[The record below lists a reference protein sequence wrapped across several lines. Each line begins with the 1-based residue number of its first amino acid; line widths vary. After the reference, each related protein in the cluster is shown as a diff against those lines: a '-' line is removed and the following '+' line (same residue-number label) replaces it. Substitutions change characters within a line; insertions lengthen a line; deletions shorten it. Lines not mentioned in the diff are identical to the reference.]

1 MKTKRLFF
9 APGIAALGLT
19 TIACIP
25 AAARPPQAASQ
36 ETAPPP
42 PPPAYA
48 PAVAPSPD
56 GPPPPPPRRERR
68 PGPPPPPAACGPDA
82 PPPQRASAYPQAPAS
97 TVRGSIRQFNYG
109 PEGEVSGLL
118 LSNGVLVSF
127 PPETGEQIAT
137 VAKVKSEVIIAGYQ
151 RQSATGKTILDAFTI
166 TAEGQTI
173 AVPVGPAGPRNAPP
187 PPPPP
192 PSNGA
197 EPGQPQN

>member
-9 APGIAALGLT
+9 APGIVALGLT
-19 TIACIP
+19 TIACVP

-36 ETAPPP
+36 ETAPLP

-48 PAVAPSPD
+48 PVAAPSPN
-56 GPPPPPPRRERR
+56 GPPPAPPRRERR
-68 PGPPPPPAACGPDA
+68 PAPPSPLAACGPDA

-118 LSNGVLVSF
+118 LSNGMLVSF

-151 RQSATGKTILDAFTI
+151 RQSATGKTILDAITI
-166 TAEGQTI
+166 TANGQTI
-173 AVPVGPAGPRNAPP
+173 AVPVGPAGLRNAP

-197 EPGQPQN
+197 EPGPPQN

>member
-9 APGIAALGLT
+9 APGIVALGLI
-19 TIACIP
+19 TIPCIP
-25 AAARPPQAASQ
+25 AAARPPQAGSQ
-36 ETAPPP
+36 EPAPLP

-48 PAVAPSPD
+48 PAAAPSPD

-68 PGPPPPPAACGPDA
+68 PAPPSPPAACGPDT
-82 PPPQRASAYPQAPAS
+82 PPPQRASGYPQEPAS

-118 LSNGVLVSF
+118 LSNGMLVSF

-151 RQSATGKTILDAFTI
+151 RQSATGKTILDAITI
-166 TAEGQTI
+166 AVDGQTI
-173 AVPVGPAGPRNAPP
+173 AVPVGPRNA

-197 EPGQPQN
+197 EPGPPQN

>member
-9 APGIAALGLT
+9 APGIVALGLT
-19 TIACIP
+19 TIACMP

-36 ETAPPP
+36 EKAPPP

-48 PAVAPSPD
+48 PAAAPSPD

-68 PGPPPPPAACGPDA
+68 PGPPPPPAACGPGA

-109 PEGEVSGLL
+109 PKGEVSGLL

-151 RQSATGKTILDAFTI
+151 RQSAIGKTILDAITI
-166 TAEGQTI
+166 TADGQTI
-173 AVPVGPAGPRNAPP
+173 AVPVGPAGLRNAPP

-192 PSNGA
+192 ANGA
-197 EPGQPQN
+197 EPGPPQN